1 MTIKKGIVLIIIFL
15 LGLPGVSF
23 SVPAAPV
30 IFEIDQPDGNVFQAK
45 KKGDEW
51 NNWVET
57 AEGYTIKK
65 DTDDFWY
72 YIDQYDRDL
81 PVFSNRHAHR
91 PPHAGLKKHIRPEK
105 KYLRVPPGQAKKG
118 IEIPSSYDSDDSGF
132 SYQSADEVY
141 AVAAPMSTNILFILT
156 EFSDM
161 SGTYTEADFAS
172 FITNNISD
180 YFDKASYGLVTL
192 SPANE
197 TSGTSNNGVID

>member
-1 MTIKKGIVLIIIFL
+1 M
-15 LGLPGVSF
+15 
-23 SVPAAPV
+23 
-30 IFEIDQPDGNVFQAK
+30 
-45 KKGDEW
+45 
-51 NNWVET
+51 
-57 AEGYTIKK
+57 
-65 DTDDFWY
+65 
-72 YIDQYDRDL
+72 

-118 IEIPSSYDSDDSGF
+118 TEIPSSYDSDDSGF
-132 SYQSADEVY
+132 SSQSADEVY
-141 AVAAPMSTNILFILT
+141 AAAAPMSTNILFILT

-161 SGTYTEADFAS
+161 AGTYTEADFAS

-197 TSGTSNNGVID
+197 TSGTSNNGVIDWVDVVRSDVNSGHQMAHADNLFS